1 MLPDDPA
8 PPLNLSRSL
17 LALGNVSGAINA
29 ARKGRL
35 RGGAMPEGH
44 YTLGIA
50 YPAGGFLDRAVESF
64 DTATNWRRG
73 LPMPGSISV

>member
-1 MLPDDPA
+1 LA
-8 PPLNLSRSL
+8 PGDVPRS
-17 LALGNVSGAINA
+17 INA

-50 YPAGGFLDRAVESF
+50 FLAGGFLDRAVESF